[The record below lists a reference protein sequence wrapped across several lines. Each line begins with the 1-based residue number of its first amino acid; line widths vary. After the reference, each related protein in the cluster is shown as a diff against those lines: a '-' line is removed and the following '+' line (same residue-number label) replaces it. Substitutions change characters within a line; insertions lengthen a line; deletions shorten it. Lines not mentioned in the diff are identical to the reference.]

1 MTQCKSQ
8 RAYVALV
15 MWAKWLEWKL
25 LGTRAAGR
33 GGTNCSRKIEFTH
46 PRYIYIYGYRIFFS
60 FFFLIRREI
69 GQIKIRSE
77 VRVALEFTRF
87 LVTRGSSVLT
97 RDRIIFSLF
106 HVDGKFFSFDF
117 FPWNCKPR
125 VELLLFL
132 SFLSGYKNILVCFY
146 G

>member
-1 MTQCKSQ
+1 
-8 RAYVALV
+8 

-46 PRYIYIYGYRIFFS
+46 PRYIYIYMVIGFFS
-60 FFFLIRREI
+60 PFFFLIRREI